1 MASVE
6 TMQKAWGVKVVHK
19 GSGNGTRKRFIDRK
33 RAEVVEL

>member
-1 MASVE
+1 
-6 TMQKAWGVKVVHK
+6 MQKAWGVKVVHK